1 MAMNQKLVST
11 IALSSLTAAL
21 LTFSGCGSSD
31 DSSTLPGGGGD
42 SSVVYGA
49 TLQGEITAD
58 TTLTLA
64 DSPVKLAGNKVKI
77 KNGATLTIEP
87 GVKICGESQAYLI
100 VTQGAMINAS
110 GTEAEPIVFTSEAAC
125 EGAPAAAGQWGGV
138 TLLGNAVTNEADT
151 IRYEVDES
159 DADFAYGGADDA
171 DNSGVLNHVMIL
183 NSGFAVAPDKEVNG
197 LSLCGVG
204 SATTVDN
211 ITIVDSG
218 DDGVEI
224 WGGAVNLNHISITG
238 AQDDGFDVDS
248 GYHGAV
254 TDLVV
259 TQTEPGAA
267 LIEMTN
273 GGDATKQR
281 TDWSLDG
288 FTLTASANQ
297 KKEGGIYFKDL
308 DVTGTFRNGTIE
320 MTESTGINTAAALTN
335 AEGVYGTPV
344 FENVTVNGST
354 TVNMVANLKD
364 GTVADA
370 GTTALVAAFDDGGA
384 AGNTYTIGTLAHQGE
399 LRGDIT
405 SDTRLS
411 MAYSPYKLAGN
422 KVKVK
427 NGATLTIDE
436 GVVVYGESL
445 AYLVV
450 TKGAKIK
457 ANGTDDRPIIFTSEA
472 AMNGAP
478 AGAGQWGGVTLLGN
492 AVTNEADTIRYEVD
506 ESDADFAY
514 GGADDN
520 DNSGVLNHVKI
531 LNSGYAVA
539 PDKEV
544 NGLSLCGVGL
554 GTQVDNITIVDSGD
568 DGVEIWGGA
577 VKLNHISIT
586 GAQDDGF
593 DVDSG
598 YHGAVTDLT
607 VTQTEPGAALIEMTN
622 GGDANKQRT
631 DWSLDGFTLT
641 ASANQKKEGG
651 IYFKDADVTATIEN
665 GTIDM
670 TASPAANV
678 AAGLT
683 NSIGVHVS
691 PVFNNVTVKGSVDVT
706 VQANKKDGDTT
717 DAGTT
722 ELNGAMATGSGN
734 SFVPHI

>member
-11 IALSSLTAAL
+11 IALSSFTAAL
-21 LTFSGCGSSD
+21 LTFTGCGSTD
-31 DSSTLPGGGGD
+31 DGSTPTSGGSG

-49 TLQGEITAD
+49 TLQGEITTD

-64 DSPVKLAGNKVKI
+64 DSPVKLAGNKVKV

-100 VTQGAMINAS
+100 VTKGAKIMAN
-110 GTEAEPIVFTSEAAC
+110 GTATEPIVFTSEAAC

-138 TLLGNAVTNEADT
+138 TLLGNAKTNEAAT

-159 DADFAYGGADDA
+159 DADFAYGGSDDA
-171 DNSGVLNHVMIL
+171 DNSGVLNHVKIL

-197 LSLCGVG
+197 LSLCAIG
-204 SATTVDN
+204 SGTTIDN

-218 DDGVEI
+218 DDGVEL
-224 WGGAVNLNHISITG
+224 WGGAVELNHISITG

-248 GYHGAV
+248 GYHGTV
-254 TDLVV
+254 RDLTVI
-259 TQTEPGAA
+259 QTEPGAA

-273 GGDATKQR
+273 GGDATVIR
-281 TDWSLDG
+281 TNWTLDG
-288 FTLTASANQ
+288 FSLIASANQ

-308 DVTGTFRNGTIE
+308 DVTATIKNGTIE
-320 MTESTGINTAAALTN
+320 MTESTGTNVAAALTN
-335 AEGVYGTPV
+335 AEGVYASPA
-344 FENVTVNGST
+344 FENVVVKFSSTVGDI
-354 TVNMVANLKD
+354 ANKKD
-364 GTVADA
+364 GTAADL
-370 GTTALVAAFDDGGA
+370 GTTTLLTAFTNGSNNSSELGM
-384 AGNTYTIGTLAHQGE
+384 LAHQGE

-405 SDTRLS
+405 ANTRLS
-411 MAYSPYKLAGN
+411 LAYSPYKLAGN

-457 ANGTDDRPIIFTSEA
+457 ANGSAEHPVVFTSEA
-472 AMNGAP
+472 AMHGAP
-478 AGAGQWGGVTLLGN
+478 AAAGQWGGVTILGN
-492 AVTNEADTIRYEVD
+492 AVTNEAATIRYEVD

-514 GGADDN
+514 GGADDT
-520 DNSGVLNHVKI
+520 DNSGVLNHVMI

-544 NGLSLCGVGL
+544 NGLSLCGVGT
-554 GTQVDNITIVDSGD
+554 GTKVDNITIIDSGD

-577 VKLNHISIT
+577 VELNHISIT

-622 GGDANKQRT
+622 GGDATKQRT
-631 DWSLDGFTLT
+631 NWSLNGFTLT
-641 ASANQKKEGG
+641 ASGNQKKEGG

-678 AAGLT
+678 AAALT
-683 NSIGVHVS
+683 NAEGVFAT
-691 PVFNNVTVKGSVDVT
+691 PVLDGVTILGSMTVDVA
-706 VQANKKDGDTT
+706 ANKKDGDTSDDGT
-717 DAGTT
+717 TVLDNAFGAGTNT
-722 ELNGAMATGSGN
+722 FTSH
-734 SFVPHI
+734 P